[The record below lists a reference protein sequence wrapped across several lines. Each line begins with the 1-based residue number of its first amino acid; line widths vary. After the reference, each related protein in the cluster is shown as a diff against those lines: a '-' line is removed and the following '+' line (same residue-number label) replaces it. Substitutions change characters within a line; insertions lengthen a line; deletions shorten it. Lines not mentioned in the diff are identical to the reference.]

1 MSGQQKITSAHRSRL
16 ALIYV
21 RQSTLL
27 QTRENTESTTRQ
39 YGLADRARE
48 LGWPEGGISVIDTDL
63 GVSGRFSGLRAG
75 FQQLVARV
83 CLGEVGAVF
92 GLEVS
97 RLARSSAEFGRLLEF
112 ARLTDTLL
120 IDADGVYDLADFNDR
135 LVLGLKSTMSEA
147 ELHILA
153 GRLHG
158 ARKAAAER
166 GDLRLP
172 LPVGMVYGDDG
183 QINMDPDEEVRTA
196 VADVFALFD
205 QHGSAL
211 GVVRSFTGRRF
222 PRRDT
227 GVWAGRLG
235 WGRLT
240 HGRAISIL
248 KNPVYAGA
256 YAFGRNNST
265 RKVQPDGTV
274 TSHVTRR
281 PREQWTVLIP
291 EHHEGYI
298 SWSRHLQIETKLAA
312 NRTSTGA
319 RPPREGPPVC
329 QGIIF
334 CGSCGFP
341 MNTNYRRTDG
351 TADYVCTRARSDAV
365 LTPGCHT
372 IAAAAVDPGVVELLL
387 AALTPEQVSLA
398 LAASDEIHHRHRR
411 SHRAA
416 ELAVERARYEADRA
430 ERAFGQVEPENR
442 LVARS
447 LESRWETK
455 LAALAQSEAALAD
468 LIASEPA
475 LPEPAHLQDLARDL
489 PRLWDAPTTTAR
501 DRKRLLRTL
510 IADVTVRH
518 VDDIRAHIGVRWH
531 TGAVDEIT
539 CERRTNRNP
548 AKAVA
553 IVRDLLDVR
562 SDAEIAEHL
571 NSCGLLTGNSRPFSV
586 NSIRHIRAQHAIG
599 SKRNN
604 PTNPGEITVPEAA
617 RILGIHESSLYPW
630 LRSGEMTARQARHRR
645 WCITWNSDIEAY
657 WKQRV
662 AASHHLKPRA
672 NTNYETEQAV

>member
-1 MSGQQKITSAHRSRL
+1 MSGSQKITSSHRSRL

-27 QTRENTESTTRQ
+27 QVRENTESTARQ
-39 YGLADRARE
+39 YGLAERARQ
-48 LGWPEGGISVIDTDL
+48 LGWAESDITVVDTDL

-83 CLGEVGAVF
+83 CLGEIGAVF

-120 IDADGVYDLADFNDR
+120 IDGDGVYDLGDFNDR

-158 ARKAAAER
+158 ARRAAAER

-172 LPVGMVYGDDG
+172 LPVGLVHDADSR
-183 QINMDPDEEVRTA
+183 IVIDPDEEVRAA
-196 VADVFALFD
+196 VAEIFTLFD

-211 GVVRSFTGRRF
+211 GVVRAFSGRRF

-227 GVWAGRLG
+227 GVWDGRLG

-240 HGRAISIL
+240 HGRAAAVL

-256 YAFGRNNST
+256 YVFGRATST
-265 RKVQPDGTV
+265 RRVRPDGTV
-274 TSHVTRR
+274 VNTVNRR
-281 PREQWTVLIP
+281 PRDQWAVLIP

-298 SWSRHLQIETKLAA
+298 SWQHYLRIEAKLAA

-319 RPPREGPPVC
+319 RPPREGPPLC
-329 QGIIF
+329 QGVIF

-341 MNTNYRRTDG
+341 MNTSYRRADNTP
-351 TADYVCTRARSDAV
+351 DYVCTRSRSDAV
-365 LTPGCHT
+365 STPGCHS
-372 IAAAAVDPGVVELLL
+372 IAASAVDGQVARLLL
-387 AALTPEQVSLA
+387 AALTPEQVHLA
-398 LAASDEIHHRHRR
+398 LTAADEVHHRHQR

-430 ERAFGQVEPENR
+430 ERAFSQVEPENR

-447 LESRWETK
+447 LESRWEAK
-455 LAALAQSEAALAD
+455 LTALNQAEAALAD
-468 LIASEPA
+468 LITSEPA
-475 LPEPAHLQDLARDL
+475 LPEPAQLQQLARDL
-489 PRLWDAPTTTAR
+489 PTLWEAPTTTAK

-518 VDDIRAHIGVRWH
+518 VDDTRAHIGIRWH
-531 TGAVDEIT
+531 TGVTDEIT
-539 CERRTNRNP
+539 CDRRTNRNP
-548 AKAVA
+548 TRAVE
-553 IVRDLLDVR
+553 IVRELLDTR

-571 NSCGLLTGNSRPFSV
+571 NTLGFTTGKCRPFTVASV
-586 NSIRHIRAQHAIG
+586 RHIRQQHAIG
-599 SKRNN
+599 SKRND
-604 PTNPGEITVPEAA
+604 PTGPGEITVSQAA
-617 RILGIHESSLYPW
+617 RTLGIHEATIYPW
-630 LRSGEMTARQARHRR
+630 LRSGEMTARQGRHRR
-645 WCITWNSDIEAY
+645 WCIPWNSEVEEY
-657 WKQRV
+657 WRTRV
-662 AASHHLKPRA
+662 ATSSHLTR
-672 NTNYETEQAV
+672 TNPIYETGQAV

>member
-1 MSGQQKITSAHRSRL
+1 MSGSQKITSSHRSRL

-27 QTRENTESTTRQ
+27 QVRENTESTARQ

-48 LGWPEGGISVIDTDL
+48 LGWSETSISVVDADL

-158 ARKAAAER
+158 ARKAAAGR
-166 GDLRLP
+166 GDLQLP
-172 LPVGMVYGDDG
+172 LPVGMVYDDDG
-183 QINMDPDEEVRTA
+183 LITVDPDEEVQTA

-211 GVVRSFTGRRF
+211 GVVRAFAGRRF

-227 GVWAGRLG
+227 GVWDGRLG

-240 HGRAISIL
+240 HGRAASVL
-248 KNPVYAGA
+248 KNPAYAGA
-256 YAFGRNNST
+256 YVFGRAVST
-265 RKVQPDGTV
+265 RKVRPDGTV
-274 TSHVTRR
+274 VTHVNRR
-281 PREQWTVLIP
+281 PRDQWAVLIP
-291 EHHEGYI
+291 DHHEGYI
-298 SWSRHLQIETKLAA
+298 SWQRYLQIESRLAA

-341 MNTNYRRTDG
+341 MNTRYRRADG
-351 TADYVCTRARSDAV
+351 TADYVCTRARSDAIQ
-365 LTPGCHT
+365 TPGCHS
-372 IAAAAVDPGVVELLL
+372 IAAAAVDPQVVRVLL
-387 AALTPEQVSLA
+387 AALVPEQVHLA
-398 LAASDEIHHRHRR
+398 LSAADEVHHRHQR

-447 LESRWETK
+447 LESRWEARLT
-455 LAALAQSEAALAD
+455 AVAQAETALAD
-468 LIASEPA
+468 LIAAEPA
-475 LPEPAHLQDLARDL
+475 LPQPARLQQLTRDL
-489 PRLWDAPTTTAR
+489 PELWQAPTTTAK

-510 IADVTVRH
+510 IADVTMRH
-518 VDDIRAHIGVRWH
+518 VDNARAHIGVRWH

-539 CERRTNRNP
+539 CDRRTNRNP
-548 AKAVA
+548 TQAVD
-553 IVRDLLDVR
+553 IVRELLKVR

-571 NSCGLLTGNSRPFSV
+571 NSLGFKTGNSRPFTV
-586 NSIRHIRAQHAIG
+586 NSIRHIRQQHAIG

-604 PTNPGEITVPEAA
+604 PTGPGEITVPQAA
-617 RILGIHESSLYPW
+617 LILGIHEAAIYPW
-630 LRSGEMTARQARHRR
+630 IRSGEMVAHQARNRR
-645 WCITWNSDIEAY
+645 WCIPWDEQIETC
-657 WKQRV
+657 WKQHV
-662 AASHHLKPRA
+662 AESHHLKRRA
-672 NTNYETEQAV
+672 NTNYETGQAV

>member
-1 MSGQQKITSAHRSRL
+1 MSGSQKITASHRSRL

-27 QTRENTESTTRQ
+27 QVRENTESTARQ
-39 YGLADRARE
+39 YALADRAHE
-48 LGWPEGGISVIDTDL
+48 LGWAACDITVVDADL
-63 GVSGRFSGLRAG
+63 GTSGRFSGTRVG

-83 CLGEVGAVF
+83 CLGEVGAVL

-120 IDADGVYDLADFNDR
+120 IDSDGIYDLGDFNDR

-172 LPVGMVYGDDG
+172 LPVGLLHDSDG
-183 QINMDPDEEVRTA
+183 HIVIDPDEEVRTA
-196 VADVFALFD
+196 VADVFSLFD

-211 GVVRSFTGRRF
+211 GVVQAFAGRRF

-227 GVWAGRLG
+227 GVWEGRLG

-240 HGRAISIL
+240 HGRAVAVL
-248 KNPVYAGA
+248 KNPAYAGA
-256 YAFGRNNST
+256 YAYGRDRSV
-265 RKVQPDGTV
+265 RRVRPDGTV
-274 TSHVTRR
+274 TTSVTRR
-281 PREQWTVLIP
+281 PRDQWPVLIT

-298 SWSRHLQIETKLAA
+298 SWPRYLQIEAKLAA
-312 NRTSTGA
+312 NCTNTGA
-319 RPPREGPPVC
+319 RPPREGPPLC

-341 MNTNYRRTDG
+341 MNTSYRRADN

-365 LTPGCHT
+365 LAPGCHT
-372 IAAAAVDPGVVELLL
+372 IAAAAVDPKVAGLLL
-387 AALTPEQVSLA
+387 AALTPEHVQLA
-398 LAASDEIHHRHRR
+398 LAAADQVHHRHQR

-430 ERAFGQVEPENR
+430 ERSFAQVEPENR
-442 LVARS
+442 MVARS
-447 LESRWETK
+447 LETRWEAK
-455 LAALAQSEAALAD
+455 LTVLAQAETALAD
-468 LIASEPA
+468 LIAAEPA
-475 LPEPAHLQDLARDL
+475 VPEPGSLQQLAHDL
-489 PRLWDAPTTTAR
+489 PALWDAPTTTAR

-518 VDDIRAHIGVRWH
+518 VDDARAHIGVRWH
-531 TGAVDEIT
+531 TGATDEIT
-539 CERRTNRNP
+539 CDRRTNRNP
-548 AKAVA
+548 QAAVL
-553 IVRDLLDVR
+553 IVRELLDTC
-562 SDAEIAEHL
+562 SDAAIAEHL
-571 NSCGLLTGNSRPFSV
+571 NMLGFTTGKSRRFTV
-586 NSIRHIRAQHAIG
+586 ASIRHIRQQHAIG
-599 SKRNN
+599 SKRND
-604 PTNPGEITVPEAA
+604 PTGPGEITVPQVA
-617 RILGIHESSLYPW
+617 RILHIHESAIYPW
-630 LRSGEMTARQARHRR
+630 LRSGEMTARQGRHRR
-645 WCITWNSDIEAY
+645 WCIPWNDETEAY
-657 WKQRV
+657 WRTRV
-662 AASHHLKPRA
+662 QTSSHLTRTNP
-672 NTNYETEQAV
+672 NYETGQAV